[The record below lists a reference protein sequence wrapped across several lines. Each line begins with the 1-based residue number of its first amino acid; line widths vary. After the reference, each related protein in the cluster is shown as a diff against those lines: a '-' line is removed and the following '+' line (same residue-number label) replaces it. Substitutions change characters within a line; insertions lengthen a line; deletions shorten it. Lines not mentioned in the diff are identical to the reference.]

1 MSSFLS
7 TNEKI
12 LRQDL
17 QILNPY
23 QKTWVPNQY
32 PNMGVYPAQI
42 SIQNQLLRHGLKK
55 RKFRLAFFY
64 IQNSYVPNNIPMPL
78 FSFPQAPNT
87 MANNISGVAATVV
100 GGTIGVNSINYYFN
114 LYQYATF
121 TNYTVFLQHVPTG
134 NFRPPVI
141 PYTDVSPYYNDPYYW
156 NYSTSYF
163 TDYLS
168 AQINQAILTVTG
180 VADAFIAVATST
192 GYRFYIQSVIQLYHG
207 IELQLSQSLLNLYTF
222 DYTNTINSTYFFNPT
237 WNTTGTTVNGILYYT
252 ATTRYIPDTW
262 FPFDQMLLSTDL
274 PLEPELFYNSQNY
287 NFQSF
292 DNIIIGYD
300 INTDQPDEIYN
311 YWKSDFTPEQGWVDF
326 GTDTSERSEN
336 MTFKFQL
343 RVKGNNTLV
352 NYPLAP
358 NEQAL
363 LKFETMVFEK

>member
-23 QKTWVPNQY
+23 QKTWTPGQY

-87 MANNISGVAATVV
+87 MANNISGNTPLVV
-100 GGTIGVNSINYYFN
+100 NGTIGVNSINYYFN
-114 LYQYATF
+114 IY
-121 TNYTVFLQHVPTG
+121 NYNTHDSHTVFLQHVPTG
-134 NFRPPVI
+134 NFRPPIV
-141 PYTDVSPYYNDPYYW
+141 PYTDVGAYYNDPYYW

-163 TDYLS
+163 TDYLAS
-168 AQINQAILTVTG
+168 QINTAIQAVSGLTN
-180 VADAFIAVATST
+180 AFTAVATST
-192 GYRFYIQSVIQLYHG
+192 GYRFYVEETFFTNFDL
-207 IELQLSQSLLNLYTF
+207 ELQLSQSLLNLYTF
-222 DYTNTINSTYFFNPT
+222 DFTNSVNSTYFFNPT
-237 WNTTGTTVNGILYYT
+237 WTTTPTMINGTSYLSVTS
-252 ATTRYIPDTW
+252 RYIPDTW
-262 FPFDQMLLSTDL
+262 FPFDQLLLSTDL
-274 PLEPELFYNSQNY
+274 PLEPELFYNNQNY

-311 YWKSDFTPEQGWVDF
+311 YWKSDFSPEQGWVDF
-326 GTDTSERSEN
+326 GADTSERSEN
-336 MTFKFQL
+336 MNFRFQL
-343 RVKGNNTLV
+343 RVKGNNALV

-363 LKFETMVFEK
+363 LKFETMVFKE